1 MKLQYFRN
9 SEELKVYFILK
20 LGSPDF
26 NSTKTHLKN
35 LKGLVVTAV
44 AEEKKIGNFF
54 LKQTSACV
62 TAEVS

>member
-20 LGSPDF
+20 LDSPDF

-44 AEEKKIGNFF
+44 AEEKKTNW
-54 LKQTSACV
+54 
-62 TAEVS
+62 